1 MPKFSWITISLISW
15 NGVCFQRFCIEV
27 SVNRRQV
34 ISRLR
39 NDLKERWR
47 SWYFRLPKAT
57 FKQRMG
63 ERENGKRAT
72 GNGQRA
78 TENEERRTGDGERA
92 TENGQRATGSG
103 KMKNGRTGNGQRG
116 AGNEEREMRNGQR
129 ATGNEERAMRN
140 GEWGMGNE
148 EWGMRNG
155 EWGTGN
161 EEWGMGNG
169 ELLKWGIFRS
179 WKL

>member
-1 MPKFSWITISLISW
+1 MSFDLYVYTDISDKGMPKFSWITISLISW

-72 GNGQRA
+72 GNGQR
-78 TENEERRTGDGERA
+78 
-92 TENGQRATGSG
+92 
-103 KMKNGRTGNGQRG
+103 G

-129 ATGNEERAMRN
+129 ATRNGQWGMGNEEWEMRN

-148 EWGMRNG
+148 ERGMRNG
-155 EWGTGN
+155 EWG
-161 EEWGMGNG
+161 MGS
-169 ELLKWGIFRS
+169 F
-179 WKL
+179 

>member
-34 ISRLR
+34 ISRHR

-72 GNGQRA
+72 GNGQR
-78 TENEERRTGDGERA
+78 RTRNGERA
-92 TENGQRATGSG
+92 TENGQRLPVVQNLAFFPDWSTDRRIKQRHFTFFSLQSKHVHCALLTFPLRQPHEFPVKSDWHTFIAWHKWNRCWQVNNKG
-103 KMKNGRTGNGQRG
+103 KN
-116 AGNEEREMRNGQR
+116 R
-129 ATGNEERAMRN
+129 APRR
-140 GEWGMGNE
+140 
-148 EWGMRNG
+148 
-155 EWGTGN
+155 
-161 EEWGMGNG
+161 
-169 ELLKWGIFRS
+169 
-179 WKL
+179 KLSRYR

>member
-1 MPKFSWITISLISW
+1 MSFDLYVYTDISDKGMPKFSWITISLICW

-34 ISRLR
+34 ISRHR

-47 SWYFRLPKAT
+47 SLYFRLPKAT

-63 ERENGKRAT
+63 ERENGET
-72 GNGQRA
+72 GDGQR
-78 TENEERRTGDGERA
+78 RTRNGERA
-92 TENGQRATGSG
+92 TENGQRRTG
-103 KMKNGRTGNGQRG
+103 NGERATGNGQRG

-129 ATGNEERAMRN
+129 GTGNGKRAPENGEREMEERATGN
-140 GEWGMGNE
+140 GEWEMRNE

-155 EWGTGN
+155 E
-161 EEWGMGNG
+161 
-169 ELLKWGIFRS
+169 
-179 WKL
+179 

>member
-1 MPKFSWITISLISW
+1 MSFDLYVYTDISDKGMPKFSWITISLIYW

-34 ISRLR
+34 ISRHR

-63 ERENGKRAT
+63 ERENGET
-72 GNGQRA
+72 GDGQR
-78 TENEERRTGDGERA
+78 RTRNGERA
-92 TENGQRATGSG
+92 TENGQR
-103 KMKNGRTGNGQRG
+103 RTGNGQRG

-129 ATGNEERAMRN
+129 GTGNGQRATGKGERGTGNEERAKTSRN
-140 GEWGMGNE
+140 YNW
-148 EWGMRNG
+148 
-155 EWGTGN
+155 
-161 EEWGMGNG
+161 
-169 ELLKWGIFRS
+169 IARS
-179 WKL
+179 TAFSVLWSRY